1 MTAELKRADFK
12 NWSSSVP
19 SFISWIYKS
28 KVERSK
34 TIATRK
40 KKDNENLG
48 ALENIY
54 RGRQTGVKQEAK
66 RPIKENKISIDE
78 KISCH

>member
-1 MTAELKRADFK
+1 MK
-12 NWSSSVP
+12 NLLMHVFDVP
-19 SFISWIYKS
+19 
-28 KVERSK
+28 
-34 TIATRK
+34 ATRK

>member
-1 MTAELKRADFK
+1 MHVFD
-12 NWSSSVP
+12 VP
-19 SFISWIYKS
+19 
-28 KVERSK
+28 
-34 TIATRK
+34 ATRK